1 MNNGKE
7 VFIIGGGPSLRGYPF
22 ERLGNKD
29 TIVTNIAIFDVP
41 NPNYFIT
48 VDYTFLKK
56 LRGFKERFLTG
67 KYPKIFVADLS
78 YPYLIEHPIKC
89 CIMDKRFRMKYDLS
103 SFDMVIKAR
112 QQTGFGYTFN
122 DFRTGANSGYCAL
135 QLAVILG
142 YTKIHLL
149 GIDLSVKKKT
159 HYHDMYSVDSAFE
172 TKLRKYFSY
181 FEIGLKRLK
190 RHRPNIEV
198 ISHSKDSPLNDIIK
212 YSSLEELI

>member
-1 MNNGKE
+1 MNSGKE
-7 VFIIGGGPSLRGYPF
+7 VFIVGGGPSLRGYSF
-22 ERLGNKD
+22 ELLKSKD
-29 TIVTNIAIFDVP
+29 TIVNNIAIFDVP

-78 YPYLIEHPIKC
+78 YSYLIEHSIKC
-89 CIMDKRFRMKYDLS
+89 CIIDTRFRMKYDLS

-112 QQTGFGYTFN
+112 QQTGFGYTFD
-122 DFRTGANSGYCAL
+122 DFRTGANSGYCAV

-149 GIDLSVKKKT
+149 GIDLTVNKKT
-159 HYHDMYSVDSAFE
+159 HYHDMYSVDGAFE
-172 TKLRKYFSY
+172 AKLKKYFSY
-181 FEIGLKRLK
+181 FETGLKQLK
-190 RHRPNIEV
+190 KERSDIEV